1 MPRAW
6 SLAQR
11 LARCVRSDVS
21 IQTTDELIEEGRRWL
36 EADGHKELVWAIS
49 LD

>member
-1 MPRAW
+1 MPGAW

-11 LARCVRSDVS
+11 LARCARSDVS
-21 IQTTDELIEEGRRWL
+21 IQTTNELIEEGQRWL
-36 EADGHKELVWAIS
+36 EADRHKELVRAIS